1 MHHKPNITQEE
12 KLTRMTESP
21 LPGLIFSLAVPTIVS
36 MLISALYNMA
46 DTYFVG
52 LIGNASATGAI
63 GVVFPLMSL
72 MQAIA
77 FMFGHGSGNHMS
89 RSLGAGDVADAE
101 KYASTGFF
109 SALGAGVLLMMIGL
123 IAGLIPMFFCLLMA
137 LAALLRVGGAMLLGF
152 GALYLLPM
160 TAVYVYCL
168 LRRQPFWHSCAAL
181 ALALSGALTVIYALV
196 QGMTGGQLYAAA
208 GDAVMQSLDGL
219 AMRDSLLY
227 TLHQMGLLSLPQ
239 AMRETALVAVEG
251 GYAFSAE
258 AAQELTL
265 QCRTLVMSLLHG
277 LLPALLVSGTA
288 TNVLTGMGLGIYFG
302 RRAAQKRA
310 FKRDEPEQDIPD
322 LGMPELRYWHIPRP
336 WGLRIGILAV
346 GYLIMRLPV
355 GDTLYLL
362 GALMW
367 QAFCVCFA
375 VQGLAAINF
384 NQHQRGTR
392 KGWRVAAIIAAM
404 TVSLFQ
410 SVLMIIG
417 VFDQINNARG
427 LRPALKPRDG
437 GEE

>member
-1 MHHKPNITQEE
+1 
-12 KLTRMTESP
+12 
-21 LPGLIFSLAVPTIVS
+21 
-36 MLISALYNMA
+36 
-46 DTYFVG
+46 
-52 LIGNASATGAI
+52 
-63 GVVFPLMSL
+63 
-72 MQAIA
+72 
-77 FMFGHGSGNHMS
+77 
-89 RSLGAGDVADAE
+89 
-101 KYASTGFF
+101 
-109 SALGAGVLLMMIGL
+109 
-123 IAGLIPMFFCLLMA
+123 MFFCLLMA

>member
-1 MHHKPNITQEE
+1 MREKRKDTIVKTENVKQSMETEDKFFAVLFLLDRHTEYAAAKKLLAARNMQKHGKDKGGSPMRKIKYVFALLAALLALTSANI
-12 KLTRMTESP
+12 LF
-21 LPGLIFSLAVPTIVS
+21 PGLSLAVFVLSS
-36 MLISALYNMA
+36 M
-46 DTYFVG
+46 
-52 LIGNASATGAI
+52 
-63 GVVFPLMSL
+63 P
-72 MQAIA
+72 
-77 FMFGHGSGNHMS
+77 
-89 RSLGAGDVADAE
+89 
-101 KYASTGFF
+101 
-109 SALGAGVLLMMIGL
+109 VLLMMIGL

-417 VFDQINNARG
+417 VVDQINNARG

>member
-1 MHHKPNITQEE
+1 MKRGLKTCTTLRAAIIACVICAALLALTSANI
-12 KLTRMTESP
+12 LF
-21 LPGLIFSLAVPTIVS
+21 PGLSLAVFVLSS
-36 MLISALYNMA
+36 M
-46 DTYFVG
+46 
-52 LIGNASATGAI
+52 
-63 GVVFPLMSL
+63 P
-72 MQAIA
+72 
-77 FMFGHGSGNHMS
+77 
-89 RSLGAGDVADAE
+89 
-101 KYASTGFF
+101 
-109 SALGAGVLLMMIGL
+109 VLLMMIGL

-375 VQGLAAINF
+375 VQGLAAITF
-384 NQHQRGTR
+384 PQHQRGTR

>member
-1 MHHKPNITQEE
+1 MSTACCAG
-12 KLTRMTESP
+12 SP
-21 LPGLIFSLAVPTIVS
+21 
-36 MLISALYNMA
+36 
-46 DTYFVG
+46 
-52 LIGNASATGAI
+52 
-63 GVVFPLMSL
+63 
-72 MQAIA
+72 
-77 FMFGHGSGNHMS
+77 SG
-89 RSLGAGDVADAE
+89 
-101 KYASTGFF
+101 
-109 SALGAGVLLMMIGL
+109 I
-123 IAGLIPMFFCLLMA
+123 
-137 LAALLRVGGAMLLGF
+137 AALRWRWPSA
-152 GALYLLPM
+152 
-160 TAVYVYCL
+160 
-168 LRRQPFWHSCAAL
+168 
-181 ALALSGALTVIYALV
+181 GALTVIYALV

-427 LRPALKPRDG
+427 CALRSSRATGERSRNYEGYFAHGRQGHWQKRRYLQRKRRLCPQFSVSAQMGHGGQRQRHPRDRAQA
-437 GEE
+437 